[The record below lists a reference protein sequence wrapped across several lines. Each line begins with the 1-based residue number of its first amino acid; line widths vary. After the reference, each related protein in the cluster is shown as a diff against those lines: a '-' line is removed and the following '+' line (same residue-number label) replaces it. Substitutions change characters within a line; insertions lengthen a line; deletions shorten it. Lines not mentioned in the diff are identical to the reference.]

1 MSDDDARDTFFFATR
16 LAAPREAVY
25 QAHTDP
31 DLFSLWWGPDG
42 VKTTILEH
50 EITEGGHLMYRMD
63 GAGGPVM
70 IGRFDYVDM
79 EPPARIAFDDGFA
92 TAAGKTVRHPGH
104 PTWPLAVRNTVSFE
118 ADGEHATVVS
128 LRAVPV
134 DASSAERRSFREARG
149 PLSNGFAATYRR
161 LAALLAATHPPPDPS
176 EESDADGLPL

>member
-1 MSDDDARDTFFFATR
+1 MPDDDARDTFFFATR

-42 VKTTILEH
+42 VKTTVLEH
-50 EITEGGHLMYRMD
+50 DIVEDGHLIYQMV
-63 GAGGPVM
+63 GAGGPAL

-79 EPPARIAFDDGFA
+79 EAPARIAFDDGFA
-92 TAAGKTVRHPGH
+92 NAAGTTVRHPGH
-104 PTWPLAVRNTVSFE
+104 PTWPLAVRNTVSLE

-134 DASSAERRSFREARG
+134 DALPAERRSFREARE
-149 PLSNGFAATYRR
+149 PLSQGFAATYRR
-161 LAALLAATHPPPDPS
+161 LAALLAATHPPPEPD
-176 EESDADGLPL
+176 DKDGDLPL